1 MTSLEGDVR
10 SAQKQV
16 GSLATGGVVRGDTH
30 FHVGKGS
37 NLGCSVPWEPFPP
50 IININPTYNPDW
62 IKELG
67 LDFPVTEEKVP
78 GKQEQFALDL
88 DTVLDGIRS
97 LLIEKNRKYGDSAL
111 TPSRTFSSSDA
122 VEQIKVRIDDKL
134 TRLKNQQGDE
144 DEDVAKDLLGYL
156 IILQIAEL
164 RASEQV

>member
-10 SAQKQV
+10 AAHKQV
-16 GSLATGGVVRGDTH
+16 GSLATGGPVACGDMN
-30 FHVGKGS
+30 FHVGEGS
-37 NLGCSVPWEPFPP
+37 GWGCTVPFTPG
-50 IININPTYNPDW
+50 
-62 IKELG
+62 LG
-67 LDFPVTEEKVP
+67 LDIETSYDPDWFKKFGLNFHMTEEKVM
-78 GKQEQFALDL
+78 GKQEQFARDL
-88 DTVLDGIRS
+88 DTVLDSIRS

-111 TPSRTFSSSDA
+111 TPSRIFSNSDA